1 MSSQGTPR
9 GEDGFKW
16 SREDTAKLVAW
27 MEVNPD
33 QLRGKQ
39 SVWHKEVKDAEFADS
54 QIISVKRVRDK
65 ATNLKV
71 QWKAAKALQERSGW
85 ALRQEEN
92 TEAVNRC
99 LEKKCPFFWRLDRI
113 WGPRPSSSPAVL
125 VGSTSVPPE
134 APGFASVQQPKE
146 LLPYNSETSRVRESS
161 QMTPDTLEDL
171 EECFD
176 SISAE
181 NPTNPEWLRQAGQAP
196 STAAAQKTRSRGS
209 LLPMQRES
217 RVETTLKRDARDRL
231 GGIKRII
238 EEKAHFEE
246 EEMYKRMKH
255 EKEMLQEKLKAKKD
269 LAQLHAEN
277 QKEIAKIHAEAQ
289 VQQFKA
295 IVEMIGS
302 IMSARNPESGQRQLS
317 DTSLSQRISLSSA
330 APADAVVS
338 EGDSQS
344 NIEVNQP
351 MQL

>member
-27 MEVNPD
+27 MEVNPG

-54 QIISVKRVRDK
+54 QVISVKRVRDK

-85 ALRQEEN
+85 GLREEEN
-92 TEAVNRC
+92 TEVVNRC

-125 VGSTSVPPE
+125 VGSSSVPPE
-134 APGFASVQQPKE
+134 VPGFGSGQQPKE
-146 LLPYNSETSRVRESS
+146 LLPYNSEASRVRESS

-181 NPTNPEWLRQAGQAP
+181 PQANSEWLRQTGQAP
-196 STAAAQKTRSRGS
+196 STVATQKARSRGS
-209 LLPMQRES
+209 LPIQRES

-302 IMSARNPESGQRQLS
+302 IMSARNPESGQRQPS
-317 DTSLSQRISLSSA
+317 DTSLSQRISLSTST
-330 APADAVVS
+330 PGDAVIP
-338 EGDSQS
+338 EGDSQM
-344 NIEVNQP
+344 NVEVNQP
-351 MQL
+351 MQS